1 MAASTTKRSTS
12 ARPKSSSAGKSKSSG
27 NGSSATKRSGS
38 GSSRS
43 TTASSRKSTPTKNG
57 RSTNAG
63 ASSNGSSRSV
73 VSKAKT
79 PLLAGGAAAAGL
91 VGGFVLASRGAAPS
105 KKVLGVPVSGKG
117 FDFKPVAKEVQK
129 AGKQLGRFA
138 DEIAQ
143 AREQARKIGD
153 ALS

>member
-1 MAASTTKRSTS
+1 M
-12 ARPKSSSAGKSKSSG
+12 
-27 NGSSATKRSGS
+27 
-38 GSSRS
+38 
-43 TTASSRKSTPTKNG
+43 
-57 RSTNAG
+57 
-63 ASSNGSSRSV
+63 
-73 VSKAKT
+73 SKAKT

-91 VGGFVLASRGAAPS
+91 VGGFVLASRGGAAPS
-105 KKVLGVPVSGKG
+105 KKVLGVPVSGNS
-117 FDFKPVAKEVQK
+117 FDFKPVAKEVRK